1 MKKFIIVLT
10 MLTSSF
16 AFGQKGKWVNI
27 FDGKSTAGWHSWK
40 SKEVK
45 GWTVENGILT
55 TKGKNGDLLTDKEYE
70 NYILEFEFKVQPKGN
85 SGLIYKVIEDP
96 ENKEL
101 FAPYASGPEF
111 QIIDDVNYPEKIQ
124 DKQKTGANYDIYPPK
139 DLTATKP
146 AGEWNKG
153 KLIIKNDHIEHWLN
167 GKKVADYEYGSEIW
181 KNDVAG
187 SKFAKWPYA
196 KAHAKG
202 RISLQDHG
210 DSVSFKTIRI
220 KEL

>member
-1 MKKFIIVLT
+1 MKKLIVILA
-10 MLTSSF
+10 LFASSQ
-16 AFGQKGKWVNI
+16 AYSQKGKWVSL
-27 FDGKSTAGWHSWK
+27 FDGKSTKGWHTWNTT
-40 SKEVK
+40 EVK
-45 GWTVENGILT
+45 GWSVENGLLT
-55 TKGKNGDLLTDKEYE
+55 TKGKSGDLLTDKEYE
-70 NYILEFEFKVQPKGN
+70 SYILEFEFRVAPKGN

-96 ENKEL
+96 SDKSL

-124 DKQKTGANYDIYPPK
+124 DKQKTGANYDVNPPK

-153 KLIIKNDHIEHWLN
+153 KLVINKDHIEHWIN
-167 GKKVADYEYGSEIW
+167 GKKVVEYEYGSDIW

-202 RISLQDHG
+202 KIALQDHG
-210 DSVSFKTIRI
+210 DQIWFRTIRI